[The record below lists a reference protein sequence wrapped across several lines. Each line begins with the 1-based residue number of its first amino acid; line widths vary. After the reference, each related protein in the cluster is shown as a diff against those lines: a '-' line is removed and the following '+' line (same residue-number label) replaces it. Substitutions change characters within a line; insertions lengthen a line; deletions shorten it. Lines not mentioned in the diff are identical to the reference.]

1 MGLHLGHCGSGSRE
15 ERAGDDGMADVQLM
29 QVRERE
35 DGPDIVVV
43 DAVARV
49 DDEAEPMR

>member
-1 MGLHLGHCGSGSRE
+1 
-15 ERAGDDGMADVQLM
+15 M

-35 DGPDIVVV
+35 DSPDVIVV

-49 DDEAEPMR
+49 DNEAEPMR

>member
-1 MGLHLGHCGSGSRE
+1 
-15 ERAGDDGMADVQLM
+15 MADVQLM

-43 DAVARV
+43 DTVARV